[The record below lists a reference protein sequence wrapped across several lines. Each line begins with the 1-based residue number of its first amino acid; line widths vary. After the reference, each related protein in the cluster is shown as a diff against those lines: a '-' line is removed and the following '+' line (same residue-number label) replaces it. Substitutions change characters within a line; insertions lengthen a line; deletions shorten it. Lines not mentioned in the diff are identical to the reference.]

1 MTDDFLRCAEIFFPI
16 GDYITINISSPNT
29 SGLRDF
35 HDEDALKK
43 LLTKINE
50 VREKSNFN
58 KSFLLKVS
66 PDLNSSQ
73 IPAIVKLILE
83 YKIDGVILTNTSN
96 KNRDNLKDPNSKE
109 NGGLSGKPIRDLST
123 EFVKK
128 FYRNLNGKIPIIG
141 VGGVDSGESA
151 FEKIAAGASAVQ
163 LYTGLIYKGPNII
176 KVIKK
181 DLIKILNNKGFKN
194 INEAVGT
201 SSH

>member
-1 MTDDFLRCAEIFFPI
+1 M
-16 GDYITINISSPNT
+16 
-29 SGLRDF
+29 
-35 HDEDALKK
+35 K
-43 LLTKINE
+43 
-50 VREKSNFN
+50 

-66 PDLNSSQ
+66 PDLDSSQ
-73 IPAIVKLILE
+73 IPVIVKLILE
-83 YKIDGVILTNTSN
+83 YKIDGVILTNTTN

-163 LYTGLIYKGPNII
+163 LYTGLIYKGPNIV

-194 INEAVGT
+194 ISEAVGT

>member
-1 MTDDFLRCAEIFFPI
+1 M
-16 GDYITINISSPNT
+16 
-29 SGLRDF
+29 
-35 HDEDALKK
+35 
-43 LLTKINE
+43 
-50 VREKSNFN
+50 
-58 KSFLLKVS
+58 
-66 PDLNSSQ
+66 
-73 IPAIVKLILE
+73 KLILE

-163 LYTGLIYKGPNII
+163 LYTGLIYKGPNIV
-176 KVIKK
+176 KAIKK
-181 DLIKILNNKGFKN
+181 DLIEILNNKGFKN

>member
-1 MTDDFLRCAEIFFPI
+1 M
-16 GDYITINISSPNT
+16 
-29 SGLRDF
+29 
-35 HDEDALKK
+35 
-43 LLTKINE
+43 
-50 VREKSNFN
+50 
-58 KSFLLKVS
+58 
-66 PDLNSSQ
+66 
-73 IPAIVKLILE
+73 KLILE
-83 YKIDGVILTNTSN
+83 YKIDGVILTNTTN

-109 NGGLSGKPIRDLST
+109 IGGLSGKPIRDLST

-163 LYTGLIYKGPNII
+163 LYTGLIYKGPNIV

-181 DLIKILNNKGFKN
+181 DLIKILNSKGFKN

-201 SSH
+201 ASH

>member
-1 MTDDFLRCAEIFFPI
+1 M
-16 GDYITINISSPNT
+16 
-29 SGLRDF
+29 
-35 HDEDALKK
+35 
-43 LLTKINE
+43 
-50 VREKSNFN
+50 
-58 KSFLLKVS
+58 
-66 PDLNSSQ
+66 
-73 IPAIVKLILE
+73 KLILE

-141 VGGVDSGESA
+141 VGGIDSGETA

-163 LYTGLIYKGPNII
+163 LYTGLIYKGPNIV

-194 INEAVGT
+194 ISEAVGT